1 MNERINIL
9 LITLMILLVV
19 TQVSFAQGLFDEGDN
34 TVTDWEKSV
43 VEATGYGVAPDY
55 ITNQAQAKI
64 MAREAAITMAQRR
77 LLETING
84 VQIDSEQTVKNAQVQ
99 SDIINKRVTGI
110 VKGAQII
117 EEKKV
122 ADKVYQVIIQ
132 VKFYGKDGIMKAIFP
147 NIGKESTETFNN
159 NDNSSLEFDND
170 NQSYDNSEKDET
182 LVQSDYT
189 GVIINTLNIDAKP
202 ALAPKVYDENGSLV
216 YGMSKIQSDGVITQ
230 GIVGYNRSLADA
242 KANARVGKNPLI
254 INAVKVKGRY
264 GTDLVISKKDAKTLE
279 QAGKSNGVFDNCK
292 VVIVLN

>member
-1 MNERINIL
+1 MSKRINIL
-9 LITLMILLVV
+9 LITVMILLMM
-19 TQVSFAQGLFDEGDN
+19 TQFSFAEGLFDEDDN

-43 VEATGYGVAPDY
+43 VKATGYGVAPDY
-55 ITNQAQAKI
+55 ITNEAQAKI

-77 LLETING
+77 LLETIKG

-99 SDIINKRVTGI
+99 SDIINKRVSGM

-122 ADKVYQVIIQ
+122 ADNVYQVIVQ

-147 NIGKESTETFNN
+147 SISEESTETSDNNDSSDLDFNN
-159 NDNSSLEFDND
+159 DSHDYN
-170 NQSYDNSEKDET
+170 NSEEVDT

-202 ALAPKVYDENGSLV
+202 ALAPKVYDESGSLV
-216 YGMSKIQSDGVITQ
+216 YGISKIQSDGVITQ

-242 KANARVGKNPLI
+242 KANPRVGKNPLI
-254 INAVKVKGRY
+254 INAIEAKGRY
-264 GTDLVISKKDAKTLE
+264 GTDLVLSQKDARTLD
-279 QAGKSNGVFDNCK
+279 QVGRSNGVFNNCK